1 MSVTTKQ
8 PTTALVKDFDHAACL
23 LCGTENPWSL
33 GLSFTADP
41 EGRVSTCLQA
51 DTRFQGYA
59 GMLHGGVSAA
69 VLDAAMTHCLFH
81 RGIRAVTAD
90 LRVRY
95 VKTVPLNHAVEVRA
109 WVMAATPPLYR
120 LKAELA
126 LNGDVL
132 VWAQATFCEVS
143 MEKR

>member
-1 MSVTTKQ
+1 
-8 PTTALVKDFDHAACL
+8 
-23 LCGTENPWSL
+23 
-33 GLSFTADP
+33 
-41 EGRVSTCLQA
+41 
-51 DTRFQGYA
+51 
-59 GMLHGGVSAA
+59 MLHGGVSAA

-109 WVMAATPPLYR
+109 WVMDATPPLYR

-132 VWAQATFCEVS
+132 VWAQATFCATSAEGSVQINR
-143 MEKR
+143 EAKI